1 MEASR
6 VEATELPKEMC
17 ETLLAHL
24 REQVEL
30 VFGSGVQCACRCLV
44 LQILFFQATA
54 FRFIDK
60 EEEPPIRTLDHGIF
74 GEGISAEVP
83 PHPYMVRGRSGKW
96 YHGYRCDMNTCDE
109 LCHATPQLRQIFG
122 PEDSENA
129 ASFRLVNRF
138 LNMINRM

>member
-1 MEASR
+1 MHS
-6 VEATELPKEMC
+6 
-17 ETLLAHL
+17 
-24 REQVEL
+24 
-30 VFGSGVQCACRCLV
+30 SGGVSYG
-44 LQILFFQATA
+44 FFQATA

-74 GEGISAEVP
+74 GEGVSAEVP

-96 YHGYRCDMNTCDE
+96 YHGYRCDMNICDE

-129 ASFRLVNRF
+129 ASFRLVITI
-138 LNMINRM
+138 L